1 VTLNKKGFLVLL
13 GITALVIIISALA
26 LSLPYGSPLEVVVR
40 LFALYGY
47 LTLSVATMTT
57 PFLKEIPKVFGKTF
71 IKVHHIFAIVGTA
84 SATVHPVAY
93 AIQTLDPTVFLPSLR
108 SWYAFWALAG
118 RPALIII
125 YIALAAAL
133 VRRKM
138 QTYWRSIHAMMYVV
152 LFLGIVHANLIGT
165 DFQNPVIN
173 TLFNLLF
180 AASIAAFALKRIQRH
195 QLKKRLRSKTD
206 RR

>member
-1 VTLNKKGFLVLL
+1 MALNRKGFVVLL
-13 GITALVIIISALA
+13 GIVALVIIISALA
-26 LSLPYGSPLEVVVR
+26 LSLPYDNSIEMVVR

-47 LTLSVATMTT
+47 LTLSIAAMTT
-57 PFLKEIPKVFGKTF
+57 PFLKEIPKIFGKTF
-71 IKVHHIFAIVGTA
+71 IKVHHIFAIVGTV

-108 SWYAFWALAG
+108 SWYMFWALAG
-118 RPALIII
+118 RPALIVI

-133 VRRKM
+133 LRRKI
-138 QTYWRSIHAMMYVV
+138 QTYWRPIHALMYVV
-152 LFLGIVHANLIGT
+152 LLFGIVHANLGGT

-173 TLFNLLF
+173 TLFNVLF

-195 QLKKRLRSKTD
+195 RLKKRLRSKTN
-206 RR
+206 RE